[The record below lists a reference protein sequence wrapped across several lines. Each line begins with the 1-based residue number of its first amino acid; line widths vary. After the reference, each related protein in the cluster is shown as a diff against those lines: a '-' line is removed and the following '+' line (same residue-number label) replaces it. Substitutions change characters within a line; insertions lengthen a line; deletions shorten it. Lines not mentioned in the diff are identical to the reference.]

1 MIHDCYIIL
10 RNVEGEKICPFFLLE
25 NSRPRCPW
33 GPLDFLSI
41 CLEIDSLIGIE
52 PASLMSPALAGGSL
66 PLMPPGNLK
75 ISSQVY
81 FKIIIVTS
89 HNNTF
94 VEHHCQIV

>member
-1 MIHDCYIIL
+1 
-10 RNVEGEKICPFFLLE
+10 
-25 NSRPRCPW
+25 
-33 GPLDFLSI
+33 
-41 CLEIDSLIGIE
+41 
-52 PASLMSPALAGGSL
+52 MSPALAGGSL

-75 ISSQVY
+75 VSSQVY